1 MPYCSSLQPVIFY
14 SFREIKSIFF
24 GSLLQLRDRWL
35 NFNIFLF
42 HTGKRLLIIMVEKYV
57 RKYKVHYFH
66 YFHYFHNY
74 VHYFYR
80 NVLLGSRD
88 SFGRH
93 WKQVKSLFLKQIT
106 ISDTLCVLYWWRVF
120 CVCFSDM
127 CLLTNCLSVFDHFV
141 KLALKGFIHDH
152 LHDFFFPLL
161 LTA

>member
-93 WKQVKSLFLKQIT
+93 WKQVKSLFFKT
-106 ISDTLCVLYWWRVF
+106 NNYFRYP
-120 CVCFSDM
+120 VCFVLM
-127 CLLTNCLSVFDHFV
+127 KGVLRLLFWYVF
-141 KLALKGFIHDH
+141 ANE
-152 LHDFFFPLL
+152 LL
-161 LTA
+161 ECVWSFCEIGA